1 MSKRTHRPYSEEFK
15 RNALELAETSGKRV
29 NQIEQDLGLS
39 AGLLHKWRERYQ
51 VESAAGGIEKSAVE
65 ALRAEVRRLQRE
77 NKVLAQERDI
87 LKKAVSIF
95 SKDQP
100 A

>member
-1 MSKRTHRPYSEEFK
+1 MSKRTHRQYSEEFK
-15 RNALELAETSGKRV
+15 RNALELVETSGKSIA
-29 NQIEQDLGLS
+29 QIEQDLGLS

-51 VESAAGGIEKSAVE
+51 VEKTSSGMEKSEVE
-65 ALRAEVRRLQRE
+65 QLRAEVRRLQRE

-95 SKDQP
+95 SKDNP

>member
-1 MSKRTHRPYSEEFK
+1 MSKRSYRMYSEEFK
-15 RNALELAETSGKRV
+15 RNAIELVANSGKSI

-51 VESAAGGIEKSAVE
+51 VSAATGVLEASEIEQLK
-65 ALRAEVRRLQRE
+65 AEVRRLRQE
-77 NKVLAQERDI
+77 NKIVTQERDI
-87 LKKAVSIF
+87 LKKVVSIF
-95 SKDQP
+95 SKDTP